1 MSYDR
6 ENENNFDYEK
16 VSEKEGPLHGDSNSG
31 TAPDIADTGAQQP
44 SSGVFSD
51 GVSYSVSPPA
61 DNSPQTPPPAP
72 ETIYV
77 PPAGYNYNQS
87 QSGQQEE
94 PRTYYAGDYAY
105 GAWQAPQPPS
115 PPRKVKPPRKKR
127 SSAFAAVL
135 VVIGMLCVGLIAGS
149 VAYVIGYNSAGGS
162 GGLKINSTP
171 ETSQAVGTSSN
182 SASGGGQKVDL
193 KPSDGSVL
201 TIPQIYK
208 KLSPSVVSILVD
220 NGSGSGVIMSSDG
233 YIITNDH
240 VVSGSKNIS
249 VRFTDGS
256 EAEAKLVGTDSLT
269 DIAVIKVSRTDLTAA
284 PFGDSSKLEVG
295 EAVVAIGNPY
305 GLDLA
310 NTITSG
316 IVSGIRTNI
325 MITDKVMTLI
335 QHTASINMGNSG
347 GPLINSYGQVVGI
360 NSAKIIGISSEAE
373 GLGFAIPTAVLK
385 PVVDDLIQYGVV
397 KNRPM
402 LGISGIMLSKQDA
415 EFLNFPVGLY
425 VQSVN
430 PNSDAYKQGLR
441 VRDIITKINGKSF
454 SSFAEFNAEKEKFK
468 IGDSVKLT
476 VWRNGQTFDLT
487 VKLIENTPD

>member
-6 ENENNFDYEK
+6 ENDNIFDCEK
-16 VSEKEGPLHGDSNSG
+16 TPEKEGPLYGDSNPGASPG
-31 TAPDIADTGAQQP
+31 TADTGASP
-44 SSGVFSD
+44 SSGVFPD
-51 GVSYSVSPPA
+51 GFSYAVNPPA
-61 DNSPQTPPPAP
+61 NDAPQAP
-72 ETIYV
+72 SHAPDTIYV
-77 PPAGYNYNQS
+77 PPAGHDPSRGEQ
-87 QSGQQEE
+87 QQET
-94 PRTYYAGDYAY
+94 PRTYFAGDYAY
-105 GAWQAPQPPS
+105 GAWQAPGPPS
-115 PPRKVKPPRKKR
+115 PPRVKPPRKKK
-127 SSAFAAVL
+127 SSAFTAML
-135 VVIGMLCVGLIAGS
+135 VVVGMLCVGLIAGS
-149 VAYVIGYNSAGGS
+149 VAYVIGYNSAGGN
-162 GGLKINSTP
+162 GGLVLNSTP
-171 ETSQAVGTSSN
+171 DADTSEAAGASSVP
-182 SASGGGQKVDL
+182 ASGGGHKVDL
-193 KPSDGSVL
+193 KPTDDSKVL

-208 KLSPSVVSILVD
+208 KLGPSVVSILVD

-240 VVSGSKNIS
+240 VVRGSRSIS
-249 VRFTDGS
+249 VRFTDGT
-256 EAEAKLVGTDSLT
+256 EADATLIGTDSLT
-269 DIAVIKVSRTDLTAA
+269 DIAVIKAARTGLPAA
-284 PFGDSSKLEVG
+284 QFGDSSKLEVG

-305 GLDLA
+305 GLELS
-310 NTITSG
+310 NTVTSG

-347 GPLINSYGQVVGI
+347 GPLINPYGQVIGI
-360 NSAKIIGISSEAE
+360 NSAKIIGSSSEAE

-430 PNSDAYKQGLR
+430 PNSDAHKQGLR
-441 VRDIITKINGKSF
+441 VRDIITKINGKTF
-454 SSFAEFNAEKEKFK
+454 SSFAEFNAEKEKYK
-468 IGDSVKLT
+468 IGDSIKLT

-487 VKLIENTPD
+487 VKLMENTAQ